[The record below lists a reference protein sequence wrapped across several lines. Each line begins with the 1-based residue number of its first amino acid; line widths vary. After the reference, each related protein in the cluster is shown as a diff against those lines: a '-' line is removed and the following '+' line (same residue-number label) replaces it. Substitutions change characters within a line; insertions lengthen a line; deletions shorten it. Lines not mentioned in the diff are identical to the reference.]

1 MQTIALIV
9 GVLACV
15 GQAENPQKSLA
26 SLLVASNP
34 SAAFTPSGL
43 TSSLPAGS
51 RLSQRAPM
59 MSMSSGSKQERI
71 RNQLFAGAMAVAAL
85 AANPDAANA
94 VAASMNEAT
103 AGPSV
108 EQLKTEA
115 NLPGETIEET
125 IARRYNEDASLLIP
139 GGLIFAAG
147 LALFAQ
153 WNAAQDD
160 DTDFFDVYDSRRV
173 EFINPETGD
182 QSGGGKFFDVRKQFT
197 FGDSGVN
204 VLGEEVSTPGSVR
217 VIQKKDNKKS
227 AAALKAAKDAAKK
240 R

>member
-1 MQTIALIV
+1 LAS
-9 GVLACV
+9 LACV
-15 GQAENPQKSLA
+15 GHAEHPQKSLA
-26 SLLVASNP
+26 SLLMASNP
-34 SAAFTPSGL
+34 STAFNPSGL
-43 TSSLPAGS
+43 APASSAGS
-51 RLSQRAPM
+51 RLSQRVPA
-59 MSMSSGSKQERI
+59 MSMSSRASQEK
-71 RNQLFAGAMAVAAL
+71 LLAGAMALATAL
-85 AANPDAANA
+85 AANPGAANA

-103 AGPSV
+103 AGPSA
-108 EQLKTEA
+108 EQLITEA

>member
-1 MQTIALIV
+1 MQTIALIL
-9 GVLACV
+9 GFLACV

-26 SLLVASNP
+26 SLLMGSNP
-34 SAAFTPSGL
+34 STAFNPSGV
-43 TSSLPAGS
+43 TSALPARS
-51 RLSQRAPM
+51 RFSQQAPR
-59 MSMSSGSKQERI
+59 MSMSKQDKI
-71 RNQLFAGAMAVAAL
+71 QNQLLAGAMAAAAL
-85 AANPDAANA
+85 MANPHAANA